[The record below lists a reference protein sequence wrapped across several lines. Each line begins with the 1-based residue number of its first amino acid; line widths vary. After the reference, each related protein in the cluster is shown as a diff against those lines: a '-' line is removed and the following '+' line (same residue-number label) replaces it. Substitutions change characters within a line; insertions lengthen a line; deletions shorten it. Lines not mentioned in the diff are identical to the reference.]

1 MSSVALLCVL
11 GSIFFS
17 IMSIG
22 TDLDFLGITPS
33 KTGSSSC
40 IPCLQQTSSSGI
52 KKFLLLS
59 KTNNAVRKFSSGLLA
74 VGFSCSAV
82 AAVCCLA
89 GVEGSSREEGSVVDS
104 HPPLVSPSTLQSGL
118 ASFGAA
124 VLVTGL
130 LASRHASRVS
140 IIYPPMA
147 DRTKGASS
155 TAVIIGFRGHKLL
168 GGMANRP
175 VWYPIDSVS
184 VFAASQAG
192 FFVKTING
200 AALFPGFWFVP
211 SSSFVLDDPSVAAEV
226 RVDEPGHLFSSVI
239 QSKPRERH
247 EGVAGFLKDQW
258 ERIWEEPANAA
269 IEEKKLEPIASRIP
283 DSKSVEWPA
292 EKILGRL
299 EISRFGLMTPNA
311 EDAAWTAIFGPKAM
325 RAKRNPIVADLRAE
339 TPPSPMTRPSVAAVN
354 RVPSLAPKTRKSSP
368 NSNFS
373 R

>member
-11 GSIFFS
+11 GSISFS
-17 IMSIG
+17 SMSIG

-33 KTGSSSC
+33 KTGSSSS

-74 VGFSCSAV
+74 IGFSCSAG

-140 IIYPPMA
+140 IIHPPMA

-155 TAVIIGFRGHKLL
+155 TAVIIGFRGHNFF
-168 GGMANRP
+168 GGLATRR
-175 VWYPIDSVS
+175 VCYPIDSVS

-239 QSKPRERH
+239 QSKPREKH
-247 EGVAGFLKDQW
+247 AGGFLKDQW
-258 ERIWEEPANAA
+258 ERIWEEPANVA
-269 IEEKKLEPIASRIP
+269 IEEKKLEPIERSTP

-299 EISRFGLMTPNA
+299 EISRFGLGKLEMKRTPQLR
-311 EDAAWTAIFGPKAM
+311 
-325 RAKRNPIVADLRAE
+325 RAKPLSRRA
-339 TPPSPMTRPSVAAVN
+339 
-354 RVPSLAPKTRKSSP
+354 
-368 NSNFS
+368 
-373 R
+373 